1 MGNRDVT
8 NVTST
13 LKYGLDSQQ
22 LISELNRTAN
32 EVMKKTDF
40 QPVMEIF
47 GELLALTK
55 KNNELDYSQ
64 NQVDALESELTSW
77 QIELLKEKMLLLGF
91 WELNESYL
99 ARIDGEIKNA
109 NVRARLDT
117 YDIRGGL
124 VQSRIYELETTKT
137 VATSFSAQLKLYEDT
152 LGNVANRVEEALVN
166 VIPLLR
172 SKLGQE
178 ERKKKLSDAGKILR
192 LKLKEMDKL
201 DPH

>member
-178 ERKKKLSDAGKILR
+178 KRKKKLSDAGKILR

>member
-109 NVRARLDT
+109 NDRARLDLF
-117 YDIRGGL
+117 DIRGGL

-152 LGNVANRVEEALVN
+152 LGNMANRVEEALVN

>member
-1 MGNRDVT
+1 MVNRDMT
-8 NVTST
+8 DATST

-22 LISELNRTAN
+22 LISELNRIAN
-32 EVMKKTDF
+32 DVMKKTDF
-40 QPVMEIF
+40 RPVMEIF
-47 GELLALTK
+47 GELLDLTK
-55 KNNELDYSQ
+55 KNDELDYSQ
-64 NQVDALESELTSW
+64 NRVDALESELTNW

-99 ARIDGEIKNA
+99 
-109 NVRARLDT
+109 VRLDEEIVKANERMKLST
-117 YDIRGGL
+117 FDIRGGL

-137 VATSFSAQLKLYEDT
+137 VAASFSAQLKLYEDT
-152 LGNVANRVEEALVN
+152 LGNMASRVEEALVN

-178 ERKKKLSDAGKILR
+178 ERKKKLADAGKILR

>member
-109 NVRARLDT
+109 NVRARLDP